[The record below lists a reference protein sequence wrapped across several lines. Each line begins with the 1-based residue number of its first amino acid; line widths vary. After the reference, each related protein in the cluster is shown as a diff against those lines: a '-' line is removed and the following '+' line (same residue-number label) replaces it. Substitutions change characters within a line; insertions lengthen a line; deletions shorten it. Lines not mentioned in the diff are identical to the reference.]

1 MTILE
6 NTKVPIADLLKN
18 AFKQSY
24 AKTIET
30 AEGFGDDINMSGIL
44 THLIQ
49 QTGRF
54 TEYYAS
60 DLFISWNSVLRTLDE
75 CVKKRP
81 RTADETNET
90 NTDDIQEI
98 NYIIFGIRKCGVDG
112 NTFTFHRLMET
123 GNNPIYDYVYPEHV
137 YRKIFGLKLTVTWEL
152 AKPMVTAELKDLT
165 NCSFRPTDKD
175 KESMR
180 E

>member
-6 NTKVPIADLLKN
+6 NTKEPIADLLKN
-18 AFKQSY
+18 TFNQSY

-30 AEGFGDDINMSGIL
+30 AEGLGDDINMSGIL

-54 TEYYAS
+54 TEHYAS

-81 RTADETNET
+81 KIA
-90 NTDDIQEI
+90 DDIQEI
-98 NYIIFGIRKCGVDG
+98 NYIIFGIRKSGVDG
-112 NTFTFHRLMET
+112 NTFAFHRLMET
-123 GNNPIYDYVYPEHV
+123 RNNPIYDYIYPEHV

-152 AKPMVTAELKDLT
+152 ARHIVTAELKDLT
-165 NCSFRPTDKD
+165 NCSFRPTHKD

-180 E
+180 K